1 MLSRRRFLALGAV
14 TAFAGCTATA
24 DDPPE
29 PGSNQS
35 TDPDRHIYGA
45 DGEWSSF
52 GCNASNT
59 RAVADGR
66 APVDGVT

>member
-1 MLSRRRFLALGAV
+1 MPSRRRFLALGAV
-14 TAFAGCTATA
+14 TAITGCTTIA

-45 DGEWSSF
+45 DGE
-52 GCNASNT
+52 
-59 RAVADGR
+59 
-66 APVDGVT
+66 